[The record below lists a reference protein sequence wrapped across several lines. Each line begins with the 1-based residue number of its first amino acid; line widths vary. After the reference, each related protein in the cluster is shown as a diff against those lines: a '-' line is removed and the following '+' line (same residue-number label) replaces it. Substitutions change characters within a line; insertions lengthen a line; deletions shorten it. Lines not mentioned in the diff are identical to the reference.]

1 MKKLLYTTSAL
12 VGAAFLME
20 AVVPAK
26 AEVNVS
32 LRYRAAL
39 MSQSKKDADKDK
51 DISDGE
57 KDRATTLASN
67 LIHLTFDGSKDH
79 PNGLTTSAFF
89 QLETRDNSATGR
101 EDAKVEG
108 GQADGV
114 RFKNAF
120 GSIGGSFGKVDVGY
134 FHDVAYR
141 TLGYGT
147 PGTANFGVSDAWNQP
162 AGVFINPSAT
172 GSLGGRSS
180 SIAYWSPSFSGA
192 QVGVSWAPQ
201 MNKNGRNSGFV
212 SKQDDL
218 EDSIAFVASYSGSF
232 GGTGVSMGVGMEQ
245 AKIVSKKGESYV
257 GGDLVYNTSTAATA
271 MSMINADNSEVTAD
285 DFFLLLNAD
294 NALQVAASSA
304 SGGTATALGVSRQN
318 QDPSAFTGYISFDIG
333 QFTVG
338 GSYSAREQEAANAAS
353 TSEHTIIALG
363 ASYTVDAMTF
373 GIGYAQQD
381 TETTHH
387 NVRKGTFTTSG
398 ATAAEVKA
406 SSPFKQDLS
415 KDVLAFTV
423 DYQLGDG
430 AAIDFVIEQATAE
443 STALS
448 GASASVGKK
457 ETDTSGFGIGLDLK
471 F

>member
-26 AEVNVS
+26 AEVTVS
-32 LRYRAAL
+32 MRYRAAL
-39 MSQSKKDADKDK
+39 MSQSLKDEDKKT
-51 DISDGE
+51 DGLDSLE
-57 KDRATTLASN
+57 NTAGENGGKKHRSTTLGSN
-67 LIHLTFDGSKDH
+67 LVHIDIAGSKDH
-79 PNGLTTSAFF
+79 PNGLTTSASI
-89 QLETRDNSATGR
+89 QLETRDNSG
-101 EDAKVEG
+101 DEG
-108 GQADGV
+108 GQVDGL
-114 RFKNAF
+114 RFKNSF
-120 GSIGGSFGKVDVGY
+120 GSVAGSFGKVDVGY

-212 SKQDDL
+212 SSQGDM
-218 EDSIAFVASYSGSF
+218 EDSLAFVASYSGSF

-245 AKIVSKKGESYV
+245 AKVVSIKGASY
-257 GGDLVYNTSTAATA
+257 GRDGDTGVDDDDGNDVTYTMLLANKREAGSV
-271 MSMINADNSEVTAD
+271 ADI
-285 DFFLLLNAD
+285 
-294 NALQVAASSA
+294 A
-304 SGGTATALGVSRQN
+304 SGTAPFARQN
-318 QDPSAFTGYISFDIG
+318 QDPSAFTGYVSFDIG

-338 GSYSAREQEAANAAS
+338 GSYSNREEEAANADS
-353 TSEHTIIALG
+353 TKEHTIIALG

-381 TETTHH
+381 TDTTYQTIR
-387 NVRKGTFTTSG
+387 VAPTASGT
-398 ATAAEVKA
+398 AVNAADHA
-406 SSPFKQDLS
+406 SSAAYKDTLS

-423 DYQLGDG
+423 DYKLGDG
-430 AAIDFVIEQATAE
+430 AAIDFVIEQANSEVQTDATA
-443 STALS
+443 AK
-448 GASASVGKK
+448 AIGKREK
-457 ETDTSGFGIGLDLK
+457 SSSGFGVGLDLK

>member
-39 MSQSKKDADKDK
+39 MSQSKKDADRDK

-57 KDRATTLASN
+57 KDRSTTLASN

-89 QLETRDNSATGR
+89 QLETRDNSATGA
-101 EDAKVEG
+101 DAAEVKG

-120 GSIGGSFGKVDVGY
+120 GSISGSFGKVDVGY
-134 FHDVAYR
+134 FHDVSYR

-147 PGTANFGVSDAWNQP
+147 PGTANFGVSDAWFQP
-162 AGVFINPSAT
+162 AGVYINPSAT
-172 GSLGGRSS
+172 ADIGYRSS

-192 QVGVSWAPQ
+192 KIGVSWSPQ
-201 MNKNGRNSGFV
+201 LNKNGRNSGFT
-212 SKQDDL
+212 SKQGDL
-218 EDSIAFVASYSGSF
+218 EDSLAFVASYSGSF

-245 AKIVSKKGESYV
+245 AKVVSKAPDTYNLNQIDIKGANGFELT
-257 GGDLVYNTSTAATA
+257 DSTT
-271 MSMINADNSEVTAD
+271 
-285 DFFLLLNAD
+285 
-294 NALQVAASSA
+294 
-304 SGGTATALGVSRQN
+304 GTASTIKKIN
-318 QDPSAFTGYISFDIG
+318 QDPSAFAGYISFDIG

-338 GSYSAREQEAANAAS
+338 GSYSNREEEAGNADS
-353 TSEHTIIALG
+353 SNEHTIMALG

-381 TETTHH
+381 TDTTHR
-387 NVRKGTFTTSG
+387 NVRLLASGTTVNAGTITS
-398 ATAAEVKA
+398 
-406 SSPFKQDLS
+406 SSAFKETLS

-423 DYQLGDG
+423 DYKLGDG
-430 AAIDFVIEQATAE
+430 AAIDFVIEQATSE
-443 STALS
+443 S
-448 GASASVGKK
+448 SVAAATDKAAGKK
-457 ETDTSGFGIGLDLK
+457 ETDTSGFGIGIDLK